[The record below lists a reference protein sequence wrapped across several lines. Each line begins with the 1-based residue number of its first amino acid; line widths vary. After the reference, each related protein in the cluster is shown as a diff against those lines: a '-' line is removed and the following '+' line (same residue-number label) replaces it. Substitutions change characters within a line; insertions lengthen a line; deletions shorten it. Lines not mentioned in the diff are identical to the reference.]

1 MDTNDEE
8 ENVNKEVKKKEKLK
22 RKSSREK
29 MASNVIPSQH
39 LPYPHAPSKKDHVR
53 QYARFMDIFKQLQIN
68 IPFSEAIAQMPKYA
82 KFMKDI
88 LTRKKRPEEEEVVI
102 LDAQCSAI
110 ISRLPQKARDPGRVT
125 LPVTIG
131 NQNIGNG
138 LIDLGSS
145 INLIPLS
152 IVKRLGNIEM
162 KSTRITLQLAD
173 KSTTLPY
180 GVAQDMLVKVD
191 KFLFTVDFVVI
202 DMEEDKDVSI
212 RYA

>member
-1 MDTNDEE
+1 MNQFIQMSMKNNKNQEAAIKSLETQVGQLAKQLAANQSNATFSASTQDNPKEHCKAVVTRTGKKGSNNEVERNVVEDNTEEEAGKHDGEDEEYEIINNNAEE

-39 LPYPHAPSKKDHVR
+39 LPYPHAPSKKDHAR
-53 QYARFMDIFKQLQIN
+53 QYA
-68 IPFSEAIAQMPKYA
+68 
-82 KFMKDI
+82 
-88 LTRKKRPEEEEVVI
+88 
-102 LDAQCSAI
+102 SAI

-162 KSTRITLQLAD
+162 KSTRMTL
-173 KSTTLPY
+173 
-180 GVAQDMLVKVD
+180 
-191 KFLFTVDFVVI
+191 
-202 DMEEDKDVSI
+202 
-212 RYA
+212 